1 MTTFS
6 GVPYYG
12 ASIVYRMRLH
22 ICKDI
27 VNRTNPVFKVHTTI
41 ADYLL
46 LDKCFYRSGLILHQ
60 PHGALMLSDI
70 RIIIAWFLP
79 LTLFKTRNKWGS
91 LRCCC
96 KIFWFYHFWKTIR
109 SNLTLKRSN
118 TYVLSIIHICVFV
131 HLITFCIRYMEMYA
145 YSLIQQKMHISSIS
159 CRVIQFTKDEIT

>member
-1 MTTFS
+1 MMTFS

-27 VNRTNPVFKVHTTI
+27 VNRTNRVFKIHTTT

-60 PHGALMLSDI
+60 PHGALTLSDI

-96 KIFWFYHFWKTIR
+96 KIFWFYHFWKTNKIQSHPER
-109 SNLTLKRSN
+109 IKHICFIYN
-118 TYVLSIIHICVFV
+118 TYMR
-131 HLITFCIRYMEMYA
+131 FCSPHYLL
-145 YSLIQQKMHISSIS
+145 YSLYGDV
-159 CRVIQFTKDEIT
+159 RL